1 MEVRHPVRHA
11 GPVTELASAYGPLID
26 TRLRVLSWN
35 LWWRFGPWEERRPA
49 IAATLARLDADVVCL
64 QEVWDDGEVGFAA
77 ELADGLGV
85 HHAYGSRLDLDGVRF
100 GNAVLSRWPITGHE
114 VLPLPA
120 PADADELRT
129 CVRADN
135 DGPRGPLQVFST
147 HLNWRFDQSH
157 VRQEQVR
164 AIAAFVARS
173 RADGN
178 HPMPPILCGDF
189 NAAPDSDEVRLLTG
203 RASVPEPRLVFHD
216 AWEVAGRPS
225 ASSTTGMTWT
235 NDNPYARLD
244 LEPDRRI
251 DYVFVGW
258 PKAGG
263 AGHVTSCTVEGL
275 EPVDGVVPSDHLA
288 VLAELRY

>member
-1 MEVRHPVRHA
+1 MEVAPGLRHA
-11 GPVTELASAYGPLID
+11 GRVTELASAYGPLID
-26 TRLRVLSWN
+26 TRLRVLTWN

-49 IAATLARLDADVVCL
+49 IAATLARLDADVICL
-64 QEVWDDGEVGFAA
+64 QEVWDDDAVCFAA
-77 ELADGLGV
+77 ELAESLGL
-85 HHAYGSRLDLDGVRF
+85 HHVYGSRLDLDEVRF
-100 GNAVLSRWPITGHE
+100 GNAILSRWPITSHE

-120 PADADELRT
+120 PGDADERRT
-129 CVRADN
+129 CVRADI
-135 DGPRGPLQVFST
+135 DGPRGALQVYST

-157 VRQEQVR
+157 VRQDQVR

-173 RADGN
+173 RAEGT
-178 HPMPPILCGDF
+178 HTTPPILCGDF
-189 NAAPDSDEVRLLTG
+189 NAAPDSDEVRMLTG
-203 RASVPEPRLVFHD
+203 RATVPEPRLVFHD

-225 ASSTTGMTWT
+225 GSSPTGMTWS

-251 DYVFVGW
+251 DYVFAGW

-263 AGHVTSCTVEGL
+263 AGHVTDCTVEGL